1 MSTPLIRVTS
11 AALLTPEQG
20 RADLELPLGLTLEE
34 MVKRA
39 IPGLPPNEQRH
50 VRVTL
55 VTQDGTAAID
65 AKYWQTIRPKAGV
78 RVVIRL
84 IPGKDTLRAV
94 LLVVV
99 AVAATAFAPGVA
111 TLLGFGG
118 GKVGVALVGA
128 GLNVAGNLLV
138 NALIPAQQP
147 ENSRNANT
155 YSISGWSNRARP
167 DAPVPVVFGRHRYA
181 PPFAATSF
189 TEIVGSNQYVRALLC
204 FGTGA
209 LKIEDMRLGETS
221 LDEFD
226 DVEIEV
232 REGRAGDAP
241 VSLYP
246 HQVLEDA
253 VGAELVRP
261 LPRDDAGDII
271 DGDSIETPVVRHTA
285 SDTQT
290 VSAIFGFPSGLFKV
304 SDKGG
309 IGSRTVSVRIRQ
321 RPEGGDTWSDVVTL
335 DLVSESRIS
344 FFRQYSWGLPSRG
357 KYEIEVT
364 RMTDESKSAQVS
376 DAITLAALQSIR
388 PEYPLNI
395 DKPMALVAMRIKATH
410 QLNGALDDFNAIVQ
424 RYADAWDGNNWG
436 EALSRNPAA
445 AYVAALQG
453 ASNPFPVP
461 DGEIDWDQLADWHD
475 WCALK
480 GLKYDRVHDQQ
491 ESLDDMLR
499 AICGAGRASPRHDG
513 LKWGVVIDRPESLVI
528 DHINPRNSSD
538 FGWSRPY
545 FEPPHA
551 FRIKFRDETNDYA
564 WAERIVPWPGY
575 TGDITLTEALE
586 LPGKTDPDEVW
597 IEARRRQYELMHRA
611 DTFTAVQSGMARVVT
626 RGDLVM
632 GSFDVLSRS
641 QRAARVKSISGP
653 LVELD
658 DVASMDADKTYGL
671 RFRQHSDP
679 EDVIGISVVRQ
690 VATDPNASSLLRLTG
705 GDALPAVGEVV
716 HFGELA
722 SESLA
727 LKIRGIEGGEAFSS
741 ILNMVAAAP
750 QIDTLTDAETP
761 PAWTGRVGAAITLG
775 SVTPPAPRFA
785 RVTSTATW
793 SGGNDPGDEPVPGP
807 GTISVLLTPG
817 ANSAVLLSSYRIEHK
832 LSSAGTWSTFTI
844 PVVYGGGD
852 ITGYT
857 AEDEVN
863 LRVIAIATDDTESAA
878 TATLTLIIGQ
888 NDVALPASL
897 DGDAITVQGGLGHAE
912 ITLGATSD
920 LNTTQVQL
928 YRVPDGDTLDP
939 ATHSVGDA
947 FAVMRGTTTRHIDG
961 DATRINLLGN
971 PGFDTGTGWSLDTNW
986 AVAGGAA
993 VHTAGAADD
1002 IQQTVTLTSGKSY
1015 RTCSVVSGRTAGD
1028 VTPTLFGGTDQNG
1041 TAISTDGEHLGA
1053 ITAVS
1058 GNTAF
1063 GFAASSDFD
1072 GALSEAV
1079 LIEDTTATA
1088 PAGLFEYWLE
1098 PLNENGNPG
1107 AMAGP
1112 YAARIV

>member
-1 MSTPLIRVTS
+1 MLI
-11 AALLTPEQG
+11 
-20 RADLELPLGLTLEE
+20 
-34 MVKRA
+34 
-39 IPGLPPNEQRH
+39 
-50 VRVTL
+50 
-55 VTQDGTAAID
+55 
-65 AKYWQTIRPKAGV
+65 
-78 RVVIRL
+78 
-84 IPGKDTLRAV
+84 
-94 LLVVV
+94 
-99 AVAATAFAPGVA
+99 
-111 TLLGFGG
+111 
-118 GKVGVALVGA
+118 
-128 GLNVAGNLLV
+128 
-138 NALIPAQQP
+138 NALIPIKPAD
-147 ENSRNANT
+147 STGDASA
-155 YSISGWSNRARP
+155 YSISGWNNRARP
-167 DAPVPVVFGRHRYA
+167 DDPIPMVFGRHRMA
-181 PPFAATSF
+181 PPFAATSYS
-189 TEIVGSNQYVRALLC
+189 EIVGDNQYIRALFC
-204 FGTGA
+204 FGYGP
-209 LKIEDMRLGETS
+209 LKIEELRLGETS
-221 LDEFD
+221 INEYDE
-226 DVEIEV
+226 VEAEI
-232 REGRAGDAP
+232 REGRATDTS

-246 HQVLEDA
+246 RQVLEDA
-253 VGAELVRP
+253 IGAELTRP
-261 LPRDDAGDII
+261 RPVDDAGDII
-271 DGDSIETPVVRHTA
+271 SGASIETPVVRHTA
-285 SDTQT
+285 ADTQT
-290 VSAIFGFPSGLFKV
+290 VSAIIGFPSGLFAV
-304 SDKGG
+304 NDKGALTNR
-309 IGSRTVSVRIRQ
+309 SVSIRIRQ
-321 RPEGGDTWSDVVTL
+321 RPEGDSTWSDVVTL
-335 DLVSESRIS
+335 DLVARNRVS
-344 FFRQYSWGLPSRG
+344 FFRQYNWDLPSRG

-364 RMTDESKSAQVS
+364 RMTDDTSSTQVS
-376 DAITLAALQSIR
+376 DGVTLAALQSIR

-424 RYADAWDGNNWG
+424 RYADAWNGTDWV
-436 EALSRNPAA
+436 ETLSRNPAT
-445 AYVAALQG
+445 AYVEALRG
-453 ASNPFPVP
+453 PSNPYPVTTA
-461 DGEIDWDQLADWHD
+461 DIDMDQLAEWHD
-475 WCALK
+475 WCTSK
-480 GLKYDRVHDQQ
+480 GLMYDRIHEQA

-513 LKWGVVIDRPESLVI
+513 LRWGVVIDRPESLVI

-538 FGWSRPY
+538 FSWSRTY

-551 FRIKFRDETNDYA
+551 FRVPFLDATNGYER
-564 WAERIVPWPGY
+564 AERIVPWPGY
-575 TGDITLTEALE
+575 TGDITLTEALD

-611 DTFTAVQSGMARVVT
+611 DTFTALQSGMARVVT

-641 QRAARVKSISGP
+641 QLAARVKSISGP

-658 DVASMDADKTYGL
+658 DVVSMDADKTYGL

-690 VATDPNASSLLRLTG
+690 VATDPNATSLLRLTG
-705 GDALPAVGEVV
+705 GEALPAVGEVV

-750 QIDTLTDAETP
+750 QIDTLTDAEIP
-761 PAWTGRVGAAITLG
+761 PAWTGRVGAAITLS

-832 LSSAGTWSTFTI
+832 LSSAGTWSSLTI

-897 DGDAITVQGGLGHAE
+897 DGDAIKVQGGLGHAE
-912 ITLGATSD
+912 ITVGATSD
-920 LNTTQVQL
+920 VNTTQVQL
-928 YRVPDGDTLDP
+928 YRVPDGDTLDS
-939 ATHSVGDA
+939 ATHSVGEA

-961 DATRINLLGN
+961 DATRINLLGD
-971 PGFDTGTGWSLDTNW
+971 PGFDTGTGWNTDANW
-986 AVAGGAA
+986 SVVGGTALH
-993 VHTAGAADD
+993 VAGAADD

-1028 VTPTLFGGTDQNG
+1028 VTPTLFAGTDQNG

-1053 ITAVS
+1053 ITAIS

-1063 GFAASSDFD
+1063 GFAANSDFD

-1098 PLNENGNPG
+1098 PLNEDGNPG